1 MLFGYNY
8 KTKLC
13 FTCPT
18 TITRAEPSRFELG
31 KGWVPAD
38 GQRPSGDS
46 KLLILPP
53 TLWGKAALERQGQE
67 QKGYMYYIVKYLRY
81 NV

>member
-1 MLFGYNY
+1 MLFGWNY
-8 KTKLC
+8 KTQLC

-18 TITRAEPSRFELG
+18 TIPRAEPLRFELG

-46 KLLILPP
+46 KMLILPP
-53 TLWGKAALERQGQE
+53 TLWEKLPWKDRGKNRRAICITLLN
-67 QKGYMYYIVKYLRY
+67 ILDI
-81 NV
+81 